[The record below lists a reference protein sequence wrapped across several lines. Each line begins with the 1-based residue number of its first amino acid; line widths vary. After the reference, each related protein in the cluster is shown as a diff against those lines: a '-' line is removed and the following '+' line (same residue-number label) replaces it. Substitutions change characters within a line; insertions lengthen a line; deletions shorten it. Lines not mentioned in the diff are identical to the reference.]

1 MMFSRAGPKFDA
13 ELIINDPILIK
24 ELDNV
29 KSIAAG

>member
-1 MMFSRAGPKFDA
+1 MFNKGGPKFDA

-24 ELDNV
+24 EVTDV